1 MVRRQRGCHRE
12 GTPPLTAFLDREPS
26 PADGLQCTDRG
37 APCDRAPVTAL
48 IVGGPRETG
57 YEPWKCRQGPGG
69 CWGPVGEWLSGG
81 VLLSHPVSGAVP
93 SALRGLASGF
103 GMGPGVPSRHDR
115 RNTVNAYHPRWGLV
129 RSEPHSG
136 RV

>member
-26 PADGLQCTDRG
+26 PVVGFPCTDRG

-48 IVGGPRETG
+48 IVGGPRETDH
-57 YEPWKCRQGPGG
+57 EFWRCRQNRWNCRQGPGG

-93 SALRGLASGF
+93 SALRGLAYGF
-103 GMGPGVPSRHDR
+103 GMGPGVSLSPW
-115 RNTVNAYHPRWGLV
+115 P
-129 RSEPHSG
+129 P
-136 RV
+136 